1 MGHKVEEGYGI
12 EEILRA
18 GYGMKISWW
27 DRDAL
32 ISIEIVSGIRY
43 FKSR

>member
-1 MGHKVEEGYGI
+1 MGLAGCGTGHKMD
-12 EEILRA
+12 A

-32 ISIEIVSGIRY
+32 ISIGRMRDSSGIVNECGI
-43 FKSR
+43 